1 MLKMSKML
9 GLLWGL
15 ILFFAAQNS
24 GAENDPAK
32 IMSFEACNE
41 CHNHKPNVA
50 AWMQSTH
57 FKTFQD
63 MPRSDKA
70 KEISTKLGIKR
81 IRNEALCQT
90 CHFTVQEVKGE
101 PRAITGISC
110 ESCHG
115 AAKDWVEVH
124 SAEGVDHEK
133 RMADA
138 EAKGMLRPSR
148 VYQVAQNCFQCHTVP
163 EENLVNTGGHAVGS
177 DFELVAWS
185 QGEVRHNLLY
195 TEGKENKEASPELKR
210 VLYVTGRLLDL
221 EFSLRALAKATA
233 DGVYAQAMAARVT
246 NAKTKLGEIKAKS
259 PIPDVDAA
267 LKAVAGAELKPANAA
282 ALTAAADQVSASG
295 KKFAENDGSK
305 LAAIDALVPGKDA
318 YKGAVFTP

>member
-1 MLKMSKML
+1 MRKGK
-9 GLLWGL
+9 
-15 ILFFAAQNS
+15 
-24 GAENDPAK
+24 
-32 IMSFEACNE
+32 
-41 CHNHKPNVA
+41 
-50 AWMQSTH
+50 
-57 FKTFQD
+57 
-63 MPRSDKA
+63 KA
-70 KEISTKLGIKR
+70 KKISTKGGIKR
-81 IRNEALCQT
+81 THNEPLCQP